1 MGGEVD
7 NKANTAPVV
16 VEVKV
21 GAELGNNSISYLDKF
36 DKLNPRGGEDAP
48 PPLEKIVGLKLCFF
62 LVR

>member
-21 GAELGNNSISYLDKF
+21 GAELGNYARTKSNACSNI
-36 DKLNPRGGEDAP
+36 RGKMLTD
-48 PPLEKIVGLKLCFF
+48 C
-62 LVR
+62 

>member
-21 GAELGNNSISYLDKF
+21 GAELGNIGVLF
-36 DKLNPRGGEDAP
+36 RQTFTL
-48 PPLEKIVGLKLCFF
+48 
-62 LVR
+62 

>member
-21 GAELGNNSISYLDKF
+21 GAELGKNRNHLQVAES
-36 DKLNPRGGEDAP
+36 
-48 PPLEKIVGLKLCFF
+48 
-62 LVR
+62 

>member
-21 GAELGNNSISYLDKF
+21 GAELG
-36 DKLNPRGGEDAP
+36 
-48 PPLEKIVGLKLCFF
+48 KIQYNLLIFNEIW
-62 LVR
+62 

>member
-21 GAELGNNSISYLDKF
+21 GAELGKKINI
-36 DKLNPRGGEDAP
+36 ED
-48 PPLEKIVGLKLCFF
+48 
-62 LVR
+62 LVM

>member
-21 GAELGNNSISYLDKF
+21 GAELGKNSSW
-36 DKLNPRGGEDAP
+36 KLTGIN
-48 PPLEKIVGLKLCFF
+48 
-62 LVR
+62 